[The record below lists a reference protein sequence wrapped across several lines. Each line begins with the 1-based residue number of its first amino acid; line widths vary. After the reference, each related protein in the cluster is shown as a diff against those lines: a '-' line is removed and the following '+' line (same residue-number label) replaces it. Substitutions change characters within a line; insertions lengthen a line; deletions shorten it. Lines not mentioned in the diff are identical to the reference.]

1 MTYTHILTKIGN
13 AYRLT
18 DKAGKEH
25 PTTIKDW
32 QSIRE
37 LLDRRGILHS
47 TEGLSLLPDHKE
59 EVPEAHALHAIPGA
73 IS

>member
-1 MTYTHILTKIGN
+1 MTYTHDLTKIGN

-32 QSIRE
+32 QSIRG
-37 LLDRRGILHS
+37 LLDRRGILNT
-47 TEGLSLLPDHKE
+47 TEGLHQLPDY
-59 EVPEAHALHAIPGA
+59 VPEEHALHAVGGA